1 MQFTTISAAKKQ
13 TKLSYL
19 GMVNS
24 SVKHLKNYKY
34 EELVYALYLAPAKL
48 SGYNVCPKSNAECR
62 ALCLNESGRNK
73 MDIKLNKINNAR
85 IVKTKLFY
93 EHRAFFMDWL
103 MAEIK
108 LYKKMA
114 DDKGLHF
121 SVRLNNTS
129 DISPEA
135 FYTYI
140 GNTRLNVLQAFPDV
154 QFYDYTKVP
163 NRITL
168 LNKYANY
175 DLTFSFDGYNW
186 DTCQNMINNNVR
198 VAVVFANKLPE
209 EFNNIPVIDGDLYD
223 TRFLDDKNVIVG
235 LKYKKVRNKLQK
247 NYKFVVQEPVQ

>member
-103 MAEIK
+103 MAETVS
-108 LYKKMA
+108 YTHPSPR
-114 DDKGLHF
+114 DK
-121 SVRLNNTS
+121 RQ
-129 DISPEA
+129 
-135 FYTYI
+135 
-140 GNTRLNVLQAFPDV
+140 TRMPSSA
-154 QFYDYTKVP
+154 
-163 NRITL
+163 
-168 LNKYANY
+168 
-175 DLTFSFDGYNW
+175 
-186 DTCQNMINNNVR
+186 
-198 VAVVFANKLPE
+198 
-209 EFNNIPVIDGDLYD
+209 
-223 TRFLDDKNVIVG
+223 
-235 LKYKKVRNKLQK
+235 
-247 NYKFVVQEPVQ
+247 

>member
-1 MQFTTISAAKKQ
+1 MQFTTISAAKKM

-24 SVKHLKNYKY
+24 SVKHMKNYKY

-62 ALCLNESGRNK
+62 TLCLNESGRNK
-73 MDIKLNKINNAR
+73 MDVKQNRINNSR
-85 IVKTKLFY
+85 IIKTKLFY
-93 EHRAFFMDWL
+93 EHRQFFMDL
-103 MAEIK
+103 LIAEIK
-108 LYKKMA
+108 YYKKVA
-114 DDKGLHF
+114 EAKGYHF

-135 FYTYI
+135 FYTHI
-140 GNTRLNVLQAFPDV
+140 GNTRLNVLQVFPDV

-168 LNKYANY
+168 LNKYTNY

-186 DTCQNMINNNVR
+186 DTCKQMLTNNVR
-198 VAVVFANKLPE
+198 VAVVFKNEPPTKWKD
-209 EFNNIPVIDGDLYD
+209 IDVINGDLYD

-235 LKYKKVRNKLQK
+235 LKYKKVRNKLQ
-247 NYKFVVQEPVQ
+247 NNFKFIVQEPVQ